1 MFSRWGAFV
10 YRFRKPIALVAIVV
24 AILASTVAGKA
35 ASVLSAGGW
44 LDPTS
49 ESTTVNDRLAS
60 EWKYIPVRRL
70 TLYIEE
76 SLYRGTKWAVFEP
89 NADPLWTSLR
99 LSVNSFLSDL
109 QRQGAFYS
117 YFVQCDNK
125 TTTADDI
132 ALGIVNV
139 IVGIAPVKPAEFV
152 IIQIQQTA
160 GQTS

>member
-1 MFSRWGAFV
+1 
-10 YRFRKPIALVAIVV
+10 
-24 AILASTVAGKA
+24 
-35 ASVLSAGGW
+35 
-44 LDPTS
+44 
-49 ESTTVNDRLAS
+49 
-60 EWKYIPVRRL
+60 L

-89 NADPLWTSLR
+89 NADALWTSLR

-125 TTTADDI
+125 TTTAHDI